1 MKTRFYMA
9 YFVALAMLITSC
21 ASIRT
26 APFDQYAYQK
36 GTEIKVDAL
45 RLMDK
50 ATMRY
55 NSQTEAIDHLETELA
70 KMLEY
75 EKNRPNNQISY
86 AMWKMMANPNGDFI
100 ASFLKLW
107 KEKGTVSPV
116 FIKQAKEQIT
126 EALDLV
132 LQYEGKKDPV
142 AENKL
147 KKILGLQ

>member
-1 MKTRFYMA
+1 MKIRYYIAYM
-9 YFVALAMLITSC
+9 VTLVLLLASC
-21 ASIRT
+21 ASLQT
-26 APFDQYAYQK
+26 APFSQYAYQK

-50 ATMRY
+50 SSMEY
-55 NSQTEAIDHLETELA
+55 SSQTAAIDHLEAELA

-86 AMWKMMANPNGDFI
+86 AMWKMMADPDKKFI
-100 ASFLKLW
+100 AGYLKMW
-107 KEKGTVSPV
+107 KEKGTVSTV
-116 FIKQAKEQIT
+116 FIDQAKEQVT

-132 LQYEGKKDPV
+132 LQYEGKKDPA

-147 KKILGLQ
+147 KQILGIQ